1 MSELRE
7 ARGPRPQ
14 RLKWTSAVL
23 RSLSLVSTCL
33 GNENKVRPQRHTLV
47 IFCSASLIE
56 KNGILACYQDKKNY
70 TKNQNKQ
77 TNKKQ
82 TRKRKIFSNAEIQC
96 LEQNSVVLMLTA
108 EDSWKE
114 HQSFFP
120 IFWRMWSH
128 TFSFK
133 LGTPLLEII
142 QHLQMILTA
151 VNCSCF

>member
-1 MSELRE
+1 MKVIDHLSLVTAAAMSELRE

-14 RLKWTSAVL
+14 RLKWTSVVL

-77 TNKKQ
+77 TKNKPEKGKYSRMQ
-82 TRKRKIFSNAEIQC
+82 KFS
-96 LEQNSVVLMLTA
+96 V
-108 EDSWKE
+108 
-114 HQSFFP
+114 
-120 IFWRMWSH
+120 
-128 TFSFK
+128 
-133 LGTPLLEII
+133 
-142 QHLQMILTA
+142 
-151 VNCSCF
+151 